1 MFHEHAWRPVPT
13 TESLDCATTPAPRI
27 PAHEVVLRLSASAWQ
42 ARLYV
47 ATVSN
52 MQLVP
57 SASGQVFGLPDG
69 AAAEQVP
76 NPAHRMHVRRVY
88 K

>member
-1 MFHEHAWRPVPT
+1 MRGDPFPPRRVWIAR
-13 TESLDCATTPAPRI
+13 TTPAPRI

-69 AAAEQVP
+69 AAAERVR
-76 NPAHRMHVRRVY
+76 NPAHRMHVCRVY